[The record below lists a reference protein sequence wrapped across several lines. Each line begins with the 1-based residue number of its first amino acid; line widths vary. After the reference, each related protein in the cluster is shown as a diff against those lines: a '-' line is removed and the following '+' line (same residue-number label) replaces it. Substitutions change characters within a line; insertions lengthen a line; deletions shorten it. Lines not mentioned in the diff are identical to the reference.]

1 MIHDRIPLR
10 QRVELTISVT
20 CMVKASFAVMASAR
34 DFAYCHALIDT
45 EMRVHSDHQV
55 GTMLSAAEQ
64 QTTV

>member
-1 MIHDRIPLR
+1 
-10 QRVELTISVT
+10 
-20 CMVKASFAVMASAR
+20 MVKTSFAIMASAQ